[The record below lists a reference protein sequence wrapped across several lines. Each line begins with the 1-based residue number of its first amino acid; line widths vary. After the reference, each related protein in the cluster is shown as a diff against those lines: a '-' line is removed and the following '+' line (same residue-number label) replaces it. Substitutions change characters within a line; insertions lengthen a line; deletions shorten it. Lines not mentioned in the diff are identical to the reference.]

1 MTTLKGT
8 TKRGGRG
15 RLLKRALLGRPVSTH
30 AEMHHRLSKR
40 IGLAVFS
47 SDALSSSAYA
57 TDEIL
62 LALMLAGSA
71 AISLSVPIGIA
82 VLVVLGVVITS
93 YRQTVRAYPG
103 GGGAFTVSR
112 ENLGTGPGLIA
123 AAALM
128 VDYVLTVSVSAAAG
142 VAAIGAFSPF
152 VRDNRT
158 VVALALVAIITVMNL
173 RGLKESGNIFAI
185 PTYGFLLA
193 IGFMIIYGGF
203 RFLFG
208 NPEVIEVHHFEAAQ
222 DLTVFLVLRAFAS
235 GTTALTGVEAISNG
249 VPAFRPPEA
258 KNASQSLAILGFL
271 LAFLFMGITLL
282 GHAVHVDPHMIEE
295 GKTVTSQ
302 IAAVVFGGESFF
314 YYVVQVFTALI
325 LVLAA
330 NTAFADFP
338 RLAGILSRE
347 KFLPRIFQSRGDR
360 LAFSNGIVFLSLAA
374 VGVLV
379 RYQADIHKIIP
390 LYVVGV
396 FTTFTLSQTGMVV
409 RSWKRRARAWKR
421 TALINIFG
429 ASTTFVVLIVIAS
442 TKFMLGAWQVIALI
456 PVVAYFF
463 WRVHGHQLD
472 VEKALGVH
480 LADATDLKSQY
491 RIRANKAVVLVSP
504 FAGGTLR
511 AYGYAR
517 SIGPRELHAV
527 AFRVPEKRMRD
538 VRKRWGALGVETQ
551 IEATGHRFADLAEY
565 IKGLEPSDNAPVT
578 VVVADPQYPNW
589 IEQVRKNLLLLRI
602 KRRLMYLDGVI
613 VTSVPFSP
621 EYEPPVEK
629 VKLPAR
635 LALMVVISRLD
646 LTTIRAIEYAR
657 SLHPAE
663 LTAMMICTEPGES
676 DQLARKWEQFGI
688 DIPLEIVDSPYREI
702 VNPIVREVRDRSPNP
717 DDVVGVV
724 VPEFVA
730 SGLWQHLLH
739 NEPQTAFLIKA
750 ALLFEPNV
758 TVIDMPYRLDR
769 SQVKATA
776 AATVAP

>member
-1 MTTLKGT
+1 M
-8 TKRGGRG
+8 
-15 RLLKRALLGRPVSTH
+15 
-30 AEMHHRLSKR
+30 SKR

-62 LALMLAGSA
+62 LVLMLAGTA
-71 AISLSVPIGIA
+71 ALSMSLPIGLA
-82 VLVVLGVVITS
+82 VLVVLGVVISS
-93 YRQTVRAYPG
+93 YRQTVKAYPG
-103 GGGAFTVSR
+103 GGGAFVVSK

-123 AAALM
+123 AGALM
-128 VDYVLTVSVSAAAG
+128 VDYILTVSVSAAAG

-152 VRDNRT
+152 VRDNR
-158 VVALALVAIITVMNL
+158 VPVALGMVILITILNL
-173 RGLKESGNIFAI
+173 RGLKESGTVFAI
-185 PTYGFLLA
+185 PTYGFLIA
-193 IGFMIIYGGF
+193 VGGMIVYGGL
-203 RFLFG
+203 RFAFG
-208 NPEVIEVHHFEAAQ
+208 HPTVIEMHEIQATQ
-222 DLTVFLVLRAFAS
+222 DLTIFLVLRAFAS
-235 GTTALTGVEAISNG
+235 GTTALTGVEAIADG

-258 KNASQSLAILGFL
+258 KNASQSLLVLGLLLGFL
-271 LAFLFMGITLL
+271 FIGITLL
-282 GHAVHVDPHMIEE
+282 GRAAHVDPHMIEE
-295 GKTVTSQ
+295 GKTVMSQ
-302 IAAVVFGGESFF
+302 IAGVVFGTTSILF
-314 YYVVQVFTALI
+314 YVVQVFTALI

-360 LAFSNGIVFLSLAA
+360 LAFSNGIILLSLAA

-409 RSWKRRARAWKR
+409 RWKKLRPPRWQWRAAV
-421 TALINIFG
+421 NSFG
-429 ASTTFVVLIVIAS
+429 AFTTFVVLIVIAS
-442 TKFMLGAWQVIALI
+442 TKFMLGAWQVIMLI

-463 WRVHGHQLD
+463 WRVHRHQID

-511 AYGYAR
+511 AYAYAR

-551 IEATGHRFADLAEY
+551 IEATGHRFTDLAEY

-663 LTAMMICTEPGES
+663 LTAMMISTDPGAS
-676 DQLARKWEQFGI
+676 DQLARKWDQFGI

-769 SQVKATA
+769 RQVKATA

>member
-1 MTTLKGT
+1 MTTQQVT

-15 RLLKRALLGRPVSTH
+15 RLVKRFLLGRPVSSH
-30 AEMHHRLSKR
+30 AELHHRLSKK

-62 LALMLAGSA
+62 LALMLAGSSA
-71 AISLSVPIGIA
+71 LSLSVPIGIG
-82 VLVVLGVVITS
+82 VLVVLAVVITS
-93 YRQTVRAYPG
+93 YRHTVKAYPG
-103 GGGAFTVSR
+103 GGGAFTVAR
-112 ENLGTGPGLIA
+112 ENLGNGPGLVA

-128 VDYVLTVSVSAAAG
+128 VDYVLTVAVSAAAG
-142 VAAIGAFSPF
+142 VAAIGAFSPY

-158 VVALALVAIITVMNL
+158 IVALAIVVVITVLNL
-173 RGLKESGNIFAI
+173 RGLKESGTVFAI
-185 PTYGFLLA
+185 PTYGFLIA
-193 IGFMIIYGGF
+193 VGAMIVYGAL
-203 RFLFG
+203 RFAFG
-208 NPEVIEVHHFEAAQ
+208 HPEVIEAHHFEAAQ
-222 DLTVFLVLRAFAS
+222 DLTIFLVLRAFAS

-282 GHAVHVDPHMIEE
+282 GKAVHVDPHMIEE

-302 IAAVVFGGESFF
+302 IAGVVFGANSFF
-314 YYVVQVFTALI
+314 FYVVQVFTALI

-360 LAFSNGIVFLSLAA
+360 LAFSNGILFLSLAA
-374 VGVLV
+374 VGVLI

-409 RSWKRRARAWKR
+409 RSRKLRARNWWRPA
-421 TALINIFG
+421 IISGFG
-429 ASTTFVVLIVIAS
+429 ALTTFVVLIVVAS
-442 TKFMLGAWQVIALI
+442 TKFMLGAWQVITLI
-456 PVVAYFF
+456 PIVAYFF
-463 WRVHGHQLD
+463 WRVYRHQLK
-472 VEKALGVH
+472 VEAALGVH
-480 LADATDLKSQY
+480 LADASDLKDQY
-491 RIRANKAVVLVSP
+491 RISGNKAVVLVSP
-504 FAGGTLR
+504 FAGGTLG
-511 AYGYAR
+511 AYAYAK

-527 AFRVPEKRMRD
+527 AFRVPESRMRD

-551 IEATGHRFADLAEY
+551 IEATGHRFTDLVEY
-565 IKGLEPSDNAPVT
+565 VKGLEPSDSSPVT

-589 IEQVRKNLLLLRI
+589 VEQIRKNLLLLRV
-602 KRRLMYLDGVI
+602 KRRLMYIDGVV

-621 EYEPPVEK
+621 EHEPPVER

-635 LALMVVISRLD
+635 LALIVVVARLD

-663 LTAMMICTEPGES
+663 LTAMMICTDPSES
-676 DQLARKWEQFGI
+676 ETLVEQWERFGM

-702 VNPIVREVRDRSPNP
+702 VNPIVREVHDRRPNP

-730 SGLWQHLLH
+730 SGVWQHLLH

-758 TVIDMPYRLDR
+758 TVIDMPYRLDKR
-769 SQVKATA
+769 QINE
-776 AATVAP
+776 TVASTVHP